1 MGQET
6 FAKPN
11 DGSSKADL
19 DMNRYP
25 FWRYFNKVSDSIHSF
40 GRILLA
46 FILLVIMY
54 QITARFCKESC
65 FDVVE
70 LSSYLLVWI
79 TFACIPAAH
88 RRNRHIKVDLIYSKL
103 PEKYRLFLDMF
114 GGAVGILLS
123 VLVSWQGVLF
133 VLETYQDGDTT
144 LILHI
149 PLYLINL
156 ALPLGMTFFA
166 IECTEKIFKAW
177 IKYRTVVR
185 KSTRYRP

>member
-1 MGQET
+1 MGLET

-11 DGSSKADL
+11 EGSSEADL
-19 DMNRYP
+19 DMNSYP
-25 FWRYFNKVSDSIHSF
+25 FWRYFNKVSDSIHNF
-40 GRILLA
+40 GSILLA

-54 QITARFCKESC
+54 QISARFCKASC

-79 TFACIPAAH
+79 TFACVPAAH
-88 RRNRHIKVDLIYSKL
+88 RRNRHIKVDLIYSRL
-103 PEKYRLFLDMF
+103 PEKYQLFLDIF

-123 VLVSWQGVLF
+123 VLVAWQGVFF
-133 VLETYQDGDTT
+133 VFETYQDADMT

-149 PLYLINL
+149 PLCLINL
-156 ALPLGMTFFA
+156 ALPLGMIFFA
-166 IECTEKIFKAW
+166 IECTEKILKAW

-185 KSTRYRP
+185 KSATYRL